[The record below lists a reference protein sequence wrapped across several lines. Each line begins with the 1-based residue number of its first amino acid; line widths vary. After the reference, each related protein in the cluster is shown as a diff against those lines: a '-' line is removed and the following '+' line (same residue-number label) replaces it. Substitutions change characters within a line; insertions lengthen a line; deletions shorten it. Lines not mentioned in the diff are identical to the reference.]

1 MGRETPR
8 TTYALAGFPYA
19 AVRFVRALERNREKI
34 ATDHGL
40 SPSELRALFW
50 IAEQASVTPK
60 QLAEHM
66 ELTTGAI
73 TAIST
78 RLVNLGWL
86 ERLAHPNDRRSL
98 CLELTDSGHSVVA
111 DIHAQFNTMIA
122 SSTTG
127 LSDKELAAFETALLT
142 VADEVSRRTG
152 M

>member
-1 MGRETPR
+1 METPR
-8 TTYALAGFPYA
+8 TTHSLAGFPHA

-34 ATDHGL
+34 AMDYGL

-98 CLELTDSGHSVVA
+98 YLELTVDGHSVVA
-111 DIHAQFNTMIA
+111 DMHTQFNAMITA
-122 SSTTG
+122 STTG
-127 LSDKELAAFETALLT
+127 LSKKEMAAFEAALLT
-142 VADEVSRRTG
+142 VAEEVSRRTR